1 MNEWR
6 RPERRGPGAD
16 RERAY
21 LAAAK
26 RKDRSLDQRL
36 RSAVDASKIHYER
49 TGRCF
54 NITRE
59 IVQKG
64 ASFDELD
71 DKEEFFNPDLI
82 LPEGVSVAELWS
94 DHIRAVSGA
103 EYEEDFGPEGFG
115 RPSINQLPTSRI
127 SPFLGLGGYQYPFAV
142 GYPPHIIPNGTS
154 ALSSQTSNG
163 TFDTLLLSQPSQNS
177 STVTSQ
183 PNGSGRTDE
192 KVDGDEINFDEW
204 LK

>member
-6 RPERRGPGAD
+6 RPARRGPGAD

-36 RSAVDASKIHYER
+36 KSAVDASKIHYER

-59 IVQKG
+59 IVQMG
-64 ASFDELD
+64 ATFDELD
-71 DKEEFFNPDLI
+71 DKEEFFNLELI
-82 LPEGVSVAELWS
+82 LPDGVTAAELWN
-94 DHIRAVSGA
+94 DHVRAVSGA
-103 EYEEDFGPEGFG
+103 EYDEDFGPDKL
-115 RPSINQLPTSRI
+115 RQPVLNQLPATQMT
-127 SPFLGLGGYQYPFAV
+127 PFLLAYNYPLAL
-142 GYPPHIIPNGTS
+142 GYPPSTIPNGTS
-154 ALSSQTSNG
+154 RLSSQMSNG
-163 TFDTLLLSQPSQNS
+163 AVDSLLRSQPSQHS

-183 PNGSGRTDE
+183 PNGSDRTNE
-192 KVDGDEINFDEW
+192 KVPTDGDDINFDEW

>member
-6 RPERRGPGAD
+6 RPEQRGPGAD

-26 RKDRSLDQRL
+26 RRDRSLDQRL
-36 RSAVDASKIHYER
+36 KSAVDASKIHYER

-59 IVQKG
+59 IVQEG

-71 DKEEFFNPDLI
+71 DEEEFFNPDLI
-82 LPEGVSVAELWS
+82 LPEGVSVADLWS
-94 DHIRAVSGA
+94 DHMRAVSGV
-103 EYEEDFGPEGFG
+103 EFEEDFGPEEFG
-115 RPSINQLPTSRI
+115 RPVMNQQPTSRI
-127 SPFLGLGGYQYPFAV
+127 SPFLMAYEYPFAIA
-142 GYPPHIIPNGTS
+142 YPPNIVPNGTPG
-154 ALSSQTSNG
+154 LSSQTSNG
-163 TFDTLLLSQPSQNS
+163 TFDSLLLSQPSQNS
-177 STVTSQ
+177 LTATSQ
-183 PNGSGRTDE
+183 PDGSGRTEE
-192 KVDGDEINFDEW
+192 KVGGDEINFDEW